1 VAYGLLIRGKG
12 CASGSARM
20 RAARASGGRG
30 ELKTC
35 DMMGGHQRLR
45 AMHTRFISTTVCDAP
60 HRWGFRAGMRGTMPA
75 ISKGILLQAAAKN
88 KV

>member
-1 VAYGLLIRGKG
+1 
-12 CASGSARM
+12 M

-45 AMHTRFISTTVCDAP
+45 AMHTLDLLVLRLVQYVTRRIVGDFGLLRDA
-60 HRWGFRAGMRGTMPA
+60 GDDAGNFERN
-75 ISKGILLQAAAKN
+75 SAASCKE
-88 KV
+88 